1 MSLIINAL
9 KKADK
14 NKNSDRFNRNFFR
27 WNKYQNNPKK
37 GLWVAIMIGLILM
50 IFVGT
55 GFLAYIYFFAEDDLN
70 GLNELAVEKTDTP
83 VWDKPVKVEPSIV
96 AEKKDYFELDE
107 KNDIKLGPDID
118 EEIRMDEL
126 ETFAVTEPEPAKP
139 FLPVRA
145 VVSEMENELP
155 EFVVS
160 GVIWTPVENFVYV
173 NGIPYREKELVGD
186 VVIEKIMISS
196 IIVTYKGLEYE
207 IILQ

>member
-14 NKNSDRFNRNFFR
+14 KKKSDRLNNKFFQWGNR
-27 WNKYQNNPKK
+27 QNHPRK
-37 GLWVAIMIGLILM
+37 GLWVAVMIGLILM
-50 IFVGT
+50 IFIGT
-55 GFLAYIYFFAEDDLN
+55 GFLAYIYFFNKGDFNDLT
-70 GLNELAVEKTDTP
+70 VEKMPPP
-83 VWDKPVKVEPSIV
+83 VANEQEQGEPVPV
-96 AEKKDYFELDE
+96 AEKKDYCDLDE
-107 KNDIKLGPDID
+107 KIDVNLGPDID

-126 ETFAVTEPEPAKP
+126 ETFAVTEHEPAEP
-139 FLPVRA
+139 VLPVRA
-145 VVSEMENELP
+145 VASEVQHELP

-160 GVIWTPVENFVYV
+160 GVIWTPVENVVYV
-173 NGIPYREKELVGD
+173 NGIPYREHELVGD